1 MDCSRHCAYV
11 KDTFVVDTVHT
22 SRTGHF
28 LSHSL
33 IRTLSTNV
41 WVPLHFPSDAR
52 DQYRGLHNVCNRKVK
67 SEKATTYLAYMDGPI
82 VLHSDNQ
89 PAKHNRN
96 VCWGGGWDPGEGCV
110 GFYLM
115 PGINT
120 GLFAGEGDAM
130 GWDGSI
136 ISARYMYKSLAR

>member
-1 MDCSRHCAYV
+1 M
-11 KDTFVVDTVHT
+11 
-22 SRTGHF
+22 
-28 LSHSL
+28 
-33 IRTLSTNV
+33 
-41 WVPLHFPSDAR
+41 
-52 DQYRGLHNVCNRKVK
+52 
-67 SEKATTYLAYMDGPI
+67 
-82 VLHSDNQ
+82 HSDNQ

-110 GFYLM
+110 GFHLM

-120 GLFAGEGDAM
+120 ELFAGEGDAMGWDPGEGCVGFHLMPGINTELFAGEGDAM